1 MEITANASQAVTSG
15 NNILFTNTTIQGNCS
30 IIHREGSGLVTLR
43 GTPNGQYRAR
53 FRIYYSGNIKA
64 DSSETVEGVTL
75 LSAALSLNGE
85 PIDTTTMIVTVGDTT
100 SIYNINTCTYVDVP
114 TNCCATI
121 AVRNI
126 SSITIDAINSN
137 LIIERVA

>member
-1 MEITANASQAVTSG
+1 MEITANTSQTVTAG
-15 NNILFTNTTIQGNCS
+15 NNVLFTNTVIQGNCS

-43 GTPNGQYRAR
+43 GTPNGQCRAR

-64 DSSETVEGVTL
+64 DSSETIGGVTL
-75 LSAALSLNGE
+75 LSAALTLNGE
-85 PIDTTTMIVTVGDTT
+85 PINATTMTVTVGDTT
-100 SIYNINTCTYVDVP
+100 STYNINTCTYIDVP

-126 SSITIDAINSN
+126 SSITIDSINSN
-137 LIIERVA
+137 LIVERVA